1 MNRAGGFSAR
11 ELPGFKKGPKLKLDV
26 RSMLIVYLLS
36 SIVICAIGV
45 KVTYGC
51 LDESIDRKIIS
62 NRKSKENLA
71 LRRCINFYVPS
82 VVPTT
87 LSIVSSLV

>member
-26 RSMLIVYLLS
+26 RSMLILS
-36 SIVICAIGV
+36 IISIVICAIGV